1 MYKPENYTLT
11 GNPVLYTFPYTGT
24 LAEGDA
30 VALNSSGYVTR
41 GTSGDAFF
49 GVVHKIEGTN
59 ATVQVRGAM
68 AVKYSGTA
76 PTMGAAV
83 RFTVD
88 GTGKVAVSATAG
100 SYADVL
106 DVDTSSTTVAVLR

>member
-41 GTSGDAFF
+41 GAPGDPFF

-68 AVKYSGTA
+68 AVKYSGATL
-76 PTMGAAV
+76 PRGAFV
-83 RFTVD
+83 WLTVD
-88 GTGKVAVSATAG
+88 GTGKVALSETSG